1 MYEMSIKM
9 RGNMKRILHAMDVIL
24 PFDNHSVSH
33 EHRIHSA
40 SRLPSPSVSQVER
53 SAARVTSQ
61 VVASADVSFACG
73 SEDIPTLDLGEKILA
88 EQRRVS
94 ARKRKGPGAPAPEPE
109 PESSECPEEPLLET
123 AGPVQTASDDV
134 VRLQQIVAEIVAR
147 DIERLC
153 QGLKRMPC
161 CSQG

>member
-1 MYEMSIKM
+1 
-9 RGNMKRILHAMDVIL
+9 MKRILHAMDVIL
-24 PFDNHSVSH
+24 PFDSQSVSQ
-33 EHRIHSA
+33 EHSIHSTP
-40 SRLPSPSVSQVER
+40 RLSSPSVSPVEC
-53 SAARVTSQ
+53 SAAKGTSE

-88 EQRRVS
+88 EQRRVNS
-94 ARKRKGPGAPAPEPE
+94 RRRKGPGTSAPERELE
-109 PESSECPEEPLLET
+109 PESSERPEESLLET
-123 AGPVQTASDDV
+123 VGPVETASDEV
-134 VRLQQIVAEIVAR
+134 VRLQEIVAEIVAR

>member
-1 MYEMSIKM
+1 
-9 RGNMKRILHAMDVIL
+9 MKRILHAMDVIL

-33 EHRIHSA
+33 EQSIHGTSH
-40 SRLPSPSVSQVER
+40 LPSPSVSPADR
-53 SAARVTSQ
+53 SGAKVPSE
-61 VVASADVSFACG
+61 VVASAEVPFPACG
-73 SEDIPTLDLGEKILA
+73 EDIPTLDLGEKILA

-94 ARKRKGPGAPAPEPE
+94 ARKRKGPGASAPEPE
-109 PESSECPEEPLLET
+109 PESSECSEEPLLEM
-123 AGPVQTASDDV
+123 AGPVQTAADDV

-147 DIERLC
+147 DIQRLC